1 MAIVFGTS
9 ARDILRG
16 TSSADEIYGLQG
28 DDVIFGSAG
37 GDRIDGGANDDT
49 VNYSFSSGPVTID
62 LRQVLQTGGDAQGDQ
77 LYSIENVV
85 GSRYADY
92 LHASQTT
99 RLLEGGAGA
108 DMIYGWQGQ
117 GTASYANSPS
127 AVRINLNEFYQQ
139 GGDAEGDYLFN
150 IHDVLGSAYDDRIYG
165 DSSGNVLTGGRGND
179 VFRGDLNND
188 RIDGGEGRDT
198 VLLDTIN
205 GSGVTVILDNGAGVG
220 TAYYNGEQ
228 DTLISI
234 EDLVATD
241 FADILWG
248 SNADNLF
255 HGGGSADQ
263 MHGAD
268 GGDELRGG
276 SGNDELFGDA
286 GRDRLFGDGDNDL
299 LTGGADGDQLDG
311 GDGMDTAVYSDSP
324 AGVIVSLAAG
334 ATNSGGDAANDT
346 LVRIENLTGS
356 AFDDRLTG
364 DGLGNVLNGGD
375 GNDILRGGGGRDVLI
390 GGRGDD
396 ILSGGIDGARDT
408 YRFQLFNEGSQL
420 NIGNDTI
427 MDWEPFDRVVLL
439 NGSPDSV
446 NLAQSG
452 NNTVITIDNVLGSIT
467 VLNSQVSDFDYLLV

>member
-1 MAIVFGTS
+1 
-9 ARDILRG
+9 
-16 TSSADEIYGLQG
+16 
-28 DDVIFGSAG
+28 
-37 GDRIDGGANDDT
+37 
-49 VNYSFSSGPVTID
+49 
-62 LRQVLQTGGDAQGDQ
+62 
-77 LYSIENVV
+77 
-85 GSRYADY
+85 
-92 LHASQTT
+92 
-99 RLLEGGAGA
+99 
-108 DMIYGWQGQ
+108 
-117 GTASYANSPS
+117 
-127 AVRINLNEFYQQ
+127 
-139 GGDAEGDYLFN
+139 
-150 IHDVLGSAYDDRIYG
+150 
-165 DSSGNVLTGGRGND
+165 
-179 VFRGDLNND
+179 
-188 RIDGGEGRDT
+188 
-198 VLLDTIN
+198 
-205 GSGVTVILDNGAGVG
+205 VG

-263 MHGAD
+263 MHGGD

-299 LTGGADGDQLDG
+299 LAGGADGDQLDG

-439 NGSPDSV
+439 NGSPGSV